1 MKSPVIPILW
11 SVIFFSIGGPLIDHE
26 TSTIMNVVGWSLIAI
41 GILSGKYSAISTLY
55 VSSGVIYGLGI
66 STIFLGVVLMNVFP
80 SQQAFVINALL
91 GGVCGA
97 AFSLMIWRFF
107 VSSKV

>member
-26 TSTIMNVVGWSLIAI
+26 TSTIMNVVGWCLIGV

-55 VSSGVIYGLGI
+55 LSSAVIYGLGI
-66 STIFLGVVLMNVFP
+66 VTIFLGTVLMNVFP
-80 SQQAFVINALL
+80 SQQAFFINALL
-91 GGVCGA
+91 GGIFGA
-97 AFSLMIWRFF
+97 ALSLMLWRFF